1 MKFASY
7 NIQYGKGKD
16 GRFDLARIA
25 ACVAD
30 ADAIALQEVERFWPR
45 SGNVDQPAALA
56 ALLPDFYWVYG
67 AGYDMDADTGKPG
80 GQRRQFGNMLL
91 SRTPIATS
99 RNHLLPKY
107 GATAQFCLQRSAL
120 EGVIETPS
128 SGALRLYSLHLSH
141 IDDGDRAAQI
151 ERLIEIHRAAP
162 DEGGAWC
169 GAHKES
175 DWTQGRPPP
184 PMPAAALFM
193 GDFNITHRSA
203 LYARLVGPLSAEFGR
218 VTAKSGLVDAYV
230 AAGNDV
236 ASGWSCDSTLT
247 HRERIDFC
255 MASASLAPLVKRAW
269 IDNDAKG
276 SDHQPIWTE
285 IEL

>member
-25 ACVAD
+25 ASVAD
-30 ADAIALQEVERFWPR
+30 ADVIALQEVERFWPR
-45 SGNVDQPAALA
+45 SGNVDQPAELA

-67 AGYDMDADTGKPG
+67 PGYDMDADAGRPG
-80 GQRRQFGNMLL
+80 GKRRQFGNMLL

-107 GATAQFCLQRSAL
+107 GAVGQFCLQRSAL
-120 EGVIETPS
+120 EGVIETRAA
-128 SGALRLYSLHLSH
+128 GALRLYSLHLSH
-141 IDDGDRAAQI
+141 IDDGDRAAQV
-151 ERLIEIHRAAP
+151 ERLIEIHRTAP
-162 DEGGAWC
+162 DEGGAWF
-169 GAHKES
+169 GAHKEA

-184 PMPAAALFM
+184 PMPQAALFM
-193 GDFNITHRSA
+193 GDFNITHRSP
-203 LYARLVGPLSAEFGR
+203 LYARLVGPLSAEHGR
-218 VTAKSGLVDAYV
+218 VTAKSGFVDAYV

-255 MASASLAPLVKRAW
+255 MASASLAKHIKRAW
-269 IDNDAKG
+269 IDNDAQG